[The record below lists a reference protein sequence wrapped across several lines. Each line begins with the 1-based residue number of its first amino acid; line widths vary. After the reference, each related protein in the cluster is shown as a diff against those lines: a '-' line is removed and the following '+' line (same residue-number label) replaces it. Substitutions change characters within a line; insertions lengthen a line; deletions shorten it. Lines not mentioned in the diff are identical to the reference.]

1 MTDPLEL
8 EESELFGIEEDEE
21 QEHID
26 MLLSKSSKSLAIDII
41 DDDASSDGD
50 ETGILDFDDIG
61 STDSAV
67 PTPTA
72 PEEVIPKHMFE
83 MGTSVGNFS
92 EVGSLK
98 RVNSALGSNG
108 LTASLRPSM
117 GSEGDLILGASAPTK
132 AHFSFGMVQPRLST
146 PAPGDDLSNH
156 HKAATAATCCGGGG
170 GYLGTSMPIRIPMMH
185 RRGLADKFRPCKEG
199 RAATFVPPHL
209 LEYGV
214 EANICGT
221 GSLAL
226 SPTAAMAREKLM
238 ARNNILRST
247 GFIEVQSFAAPVG
260 EVIDAVKESI
270 LPPAAAAGTGLPAP
284 PTGGIEIKKRM
295 KPTSSLTALLGSK

>member
-8 EESELFGIEEDEE
+8 EESELFGIEEDEG

-26 MLLSKSSKSLAIDII
+26 ILLSKSSKSLVFDVIDN
-41 DDDASSDGD
+41 ASSDGD
-50 ETGILDFDDIG
+50 ETGILEFDDIG

-72 PEEVIPKHMFE
+72 PEEIVPKHTLE
-83 MGTSVGNFS
+83 MGTSIGNLS

-98 RVNSALGSNG
+98 RFNSGLGAGS

-132 AHFSFGMVQPRLST
+132 ANFSYGIIPPRSFT
-146 PAPGDDLSNH
+146 PVSGDDLSNH
-156 HKAATAATCCGGGG
+156 HIAATAAAAAAGGG

-185 RRGLADKFRPCKEG
+185 RRGLADKFRPSLEG

-214 EANICGT
+214 EANTHGT

-247 GFIEVQSFAAPVG
+247 GFIEVKSFAAPVG

-270 LPPAAAAGTGLPAP
+270 LPPAAKTGLPAP

-295 KPTSSLTALLGSK
+295 KPTSSLTALLGTSK

>member
-8 EESELFGIEEDEE
+8 EESELFDVEEEE
-21 QEHID
+21 FEEHID
-26 MLLSKSSKSLAIDII
+26 VLLAKSSKSLVAQEDDHIDET
-41 DDDASSDGD
+41 ASSDDD

-61 STDSAV
+61 STASAV

-72 PEEVIPKHMFE
+72 PEEILPKHIFE
-83 MGTSVGNFS
+83 MGTSAGGLS
-92 EVGSLK
+92 EIGSLK
-98 RVNSALGSNG
+98 RFNSG
-108 LTASLRPSM
+108 LSVGGLSASLRPSM

-132 AHFSFGMVQPRLST
+132 AQFSLTIPPPRSFT
-146 PAPGDDLSNH
+146 PGPGDDLSSH
-156 HKAATAATCCGGGG
+156 HNAATAAAVAAAAG

-185 RRGLADKFRPCKEG
+185 RRGLADSSRPSLEG

-209 LEYGV
+209 LDVGMEGTTR
-214 EANICGT
+214 GT

-260 EVIDAVKESI
+260 EVIDAVKESTFAPTRAT
-270 LPPAAAAGTGLPAP
+270 LGAAPAAV
-284 PTGGIEIKKRM
+284 EIKKRM
-295 KPTSSLTALLGSK
+295 KPTSSLTALFGTSK

>member
-26 MLLSKSSKSLAIDII
+26 ILLSKSSKSLVVDTI
-41 DDDASSDGD
+41 DDAASSEDD

-72 PEEVIPKHMFE
+72 PEEIIPKHTLE
-83 MGTSVGNFS
+83 MGTSIGNLS

-98 RVNSALGSNG
+98 RFNSGLSTGG

-132 AHFSFGMVQPRLST
+132 AHFSYKNLPPRSFT
-146 PAPGDDLSNH
+146 PGPGDDLSNH
-156 HKAATAATCCGGGG
+156 HNAATAAAAAAG

-185 RRGLADKFRPCKEG
+185 RRGLADKARPSLEG

-214 EANICGT
+214 EANLHGT

-226 SPTAAMAREKLM
+226 SPTASMARDKLM

-260 EVIDAVKESI
+260 EIIDAVKESI
-270 LPPAAAAGTGLPAP
+270 LPSTAESGLTAP

-295 KPTSSLTALLGSK
+295 KPTSSLTALLGTSK

>member
-1 MTDPLEL
+1 MMDPLEL
-8 EESELFGIEEDEE
+8 EESELFGVEEE
-21 QEHID
+21 QEDEQDID
-26 MLLSKSSKSLAIDII
+26 ILLSKSSKSLAAQDGQIN
-41 DDDASSDGD
+41 DDDDDTAGSESDD

-61 STDSAV
+61 STASAV

-72 PEEVIPKHMFE
+72 AEEVLNAKHTPDLF
-83 MGTSVGNFS
+83 GTSVGGLS

-98 RVNSALGSNG
+98 RFNSGGLAMGG

-132 AHFSFGMVQPRLST
+132 AQFSMPIPPPRSFT
-146 PAPGDDLSNH
+146 PGPGDDLTSHQN
-156 HKAATAATCCGGGG
+156 AANAVAASAG

-185 RRGLADKFRPCKEG
+185 RRGLADKNRASLEG

-209 LEYGV
+209 LEHGV
-214 EANICGT
+214 EANIRGT

-226 SPTAAMAREKLM
+226 SPTAAMARDKLM

-260 EVIDAVKESI
+260 EVLDAVKDSI
-270 LPPAAAAGTGLPAP
+270 LPAV
-284 PTGGIEIKKRM
+284 GGPIEIKKRM
-295 KPTSSLTALLGSK
+295 KPTSSLSALLGTSK